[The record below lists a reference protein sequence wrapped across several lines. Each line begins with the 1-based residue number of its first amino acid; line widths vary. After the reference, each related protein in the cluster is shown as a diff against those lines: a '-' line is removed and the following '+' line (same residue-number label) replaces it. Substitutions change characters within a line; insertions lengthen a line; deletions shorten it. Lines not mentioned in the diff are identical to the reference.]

1 MYLVHVFFR
10 EQQFRADEKTQDAV
24 IYSLAVISEA
34 VAQRQALPPR
44 VAFWRLHGLRRGPAC
59 WTVPA
64 SGHDLSPER
73 SNSMQVHP
81 KDGRCRA
88 CGGTLT
94 IIDADDDTMTVECA
108 NPECCECYAVETDAF
123 GDGAMHY

>member
-1 MYLVHVFFR
+1 
-10 EQQFRADEKTQDAV
+10 
-24 IYSLAVISEA
+24 
-34 VAQRQALPPR
+34 
-44 VAFWRLHGLRRGPAC
+44 
-59 WTVPA
+59 
-64 SGHDLSPER
+64 
-73 SNSMQVHP
+73 MQVHP

-123 GDGAMHY
+123 GDGAMHYHPLFLAKRWEGDGA

>member
-94 IIDADDDTMTVECA
+94 IIDA
-108 NPECCECYAVETDAF
+108 VETDAF
-123 GDGAMHY
+123 GDGAMHYHPLFLAKRWEGDGA